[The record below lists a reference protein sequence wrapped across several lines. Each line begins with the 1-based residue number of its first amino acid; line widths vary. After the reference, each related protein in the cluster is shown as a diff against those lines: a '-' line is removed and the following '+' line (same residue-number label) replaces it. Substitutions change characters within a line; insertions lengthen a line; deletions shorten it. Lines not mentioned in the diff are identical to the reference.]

1 LLFLQRPPS
10 AKSRQTFLQLIRLR
24 QFLLFQ
30 LRFLLIRS
38 SCRPIKVLYLR
49 FCMSSNTAFRKLLK
63 SESSAALPATEDAV
77 VELSDL
83 YVVRPE
89 ARPERGSRNSKPTPE
104 RLELAAAILWFNT
117 HVSDPV
123 AALVRLSF
131 EMQEKLAECFVKV
144 FAAFAGDSKWQSKL
158 SSYLKFAAPSGS
170 TPQKRAAQPARG
182 RARASV
188 PPLPPPV
195 RGCLGRRPAGSSTR
209 PACQ

>member
-1 LLFLQRPPS
+1 
-10 AKSRQTFLQLIRLR
+10 
-24 QFLLFQ
+24 
-30 LRFLLIRS
+30 
-38 SCRPIKVLYLR
+38 
-49 FCMSSNTAFRKLLK
+49 MSSNTAFRKLLK

-77 VELSDL
+77 VELFDL

-144 FAAFAGDSKWQSKL
+144 L
-158 SSYLKFAAPSGS
+158 
-170 TPQKRAAQPARG
+170 
-182 RARASV
+182 
-188 PPLPPPV
+188 PPLRAIRNGSPATSNLRPPPAPPLRSARRSLHGGGPV
-195 RGCLGRRPAGSSTR
+195 RESHLSPPPPSQGVSRPAARREQHQTSVSIRAFLSASPMTR
-209 PACQ
+209 TV

>member
-1 LLFLQRPPS
+1 
-10 AKSRQTFLQLIRLR
+10 
-24 QFLLFQ
+24 
-30 LRFLLIRS
+30 
-38 SCRPIKVLYLR
+38 
-49 FCMSSNTAFRKLLK
+49 MSSNTAFRKLLK

-77 VELSDL
+77 VELFDL

-131 EMQEKLAECFVKV
+131 EMQEKLAECFVKD
-144 FAAFAGDSKWQSKL
+144 FAAFSGDSKWQSKL

-170 TPQKRAAQPARG
+170 TPQKCAAQPARG

-188 PPLPPPV
+188 PPPPPPV

-209 PACQ
+209 PACR